1 MDELVR
7 PSNKIRIY
15 DVAREANYE
24 EFMKMYKEDNKVIY
38 STLADTVLISALFG
52 EEPYNERFKIIKFLV
67 EKGVD
72 INYPTRAKKM
82 NALHWLY
89 YLGGRPNKD
98 YLFEVTKLL
107 VEHGVNLNVQD
118 FNGSIPLKYL
128 LASIN
133 LPTEEIA
140 ETLKYLLEKGSDYI
154 IKSKNGWSCLDAA
167 KNLSWR
173 NDFLDMVKEYEE
185 SKK

>member
-1 MDELVR
+1 MEKLVKTL
-7 PSNKIRIY
+7 NETKIH
-15 DVAREANYE
+15 DVVREGNYE

-38 STLADTVLISALFG
+38 STLMDTVLISALFG
-52 EEPYNERFKIIKFLV
+52 EEPYNERFKIVKFLV
-67 EKGVD
+67 ENGVD
-72 INYPTRAKKM
+72 VNLPTRAKKM

-140 ETLKYLLEKGSDYI
+140 ETLKYLLEKGSDYT